1 MSVLSGIVLSAVG
14 TPYLKRIQRM
24 GKKKNAYLRHSATY
38 LAL

>member
-24 GKKKNAYLRHSATY
+24 GRKRMLT
-38 LAL
+38 